1 MSSPSPSQKDKKF
14 ISLKELEDLNTATF
28 EDNIDITDLEDLL
41 TTYKT
46 LDLWIKDENGN
57 EFSLLYFALYRLHGA
72 TTEAIKGIQKYLSE
86 FPNDVDDEMIEAFYD
101 SF

>member
-1 MSSPSPSQKDKKF
+1 MSQKDHKEF

-41 TTYKT
+41 KTYKT

-57 EFSLLYFALYRLHGA
+57 EFSLLYFSLYRLYGA
-72 TTEAIKGIQKYLSE
+72 TTETVESIQEYLSD
-86 FPNDVDDEMIEAFYD
+86 FPSDVDDEMVEAFYD